1 MTGEPAISPLWI
13 AITIGLVLLSLGM
26 AAWVYTRRPSSG
38 LNDRYTA
45 EPLIV
50 RDQMAMLD
58 YLRKSFPGQVV
69 VPNVPLR
76 NMLSV
81 RRAANRKRAEER
93 LNHHK
98 VDFVVCGED
107 GRPLFAFD
115 LEQYHLSD
123 VKTKS
128 DQAKIKNRLLK
139 TAGVRLVYVKAS
151 INRMP
156 TPDDFREQLNLAALP
171 RPPLNR
177 RVTDRETQS
186 GRQKLESQF
195 SEYDQTHSP
204 STFKESEILS
214 VSGLTELDEML
225 GRPGSRRVRSDRSS
239 PDSLQSGHSG
249 FDGGPSDVRGS

>member
-1 MTGEPAISPLWI
+1 MSPLWI
-13 AITIGLVLLSLGM
+13 AITIGLVLLAFGV
-26 AAWVYTRRPSSG
+26 AAWFYTRKPGPG

-50 RDQMAMLD
+50 REQVAMLE
-58 YLRKSFPGQVV
+58 YLVKAFPGQVV

-81 RRAANRKRAEER
+81 RRAAHRQRAEER
-93 LNHHK
+93 LNDQK

-123 VKTKS
+123 VKTKAH
-128 DQAKIKNRLLK
+128 QAKIKNRLLK

-156 TPDDFREQLNLAALP
+156 SPDEFREQLNLAALP
-171 RPPLNR
+171 RPALNR
-177 RVTDRETQS
+177 RATDREPESALQ
-186 GRQKLESQF
+186 QLESQF
-195 SEYDQTHSP
+195 AESELSHSP
-204 STFKESEILS
+204 STFRESEIMD
-214 VSGLTELDEML
+214 VSGLAELDEML
-225 GRPGSRRVRSDRSS
+225 GRPGSRRVRDSG
-239 PDSLQSGHSG
+239 PDSLQSGQSG
-249 FDGGPSDVRGS
+249 FDGGTSDVRGR

>member
-1 MTGEPAISPLWI
+1 MSPLWI
-13 AITIGLVLLSLGM
+13 AITIGLVLLAFGV
-26 AAWVYTRRPSSG
+26 AAWFYTRKPGPG

-50 RDQMAMLD
+50 REQVAMLE
-58 YLRKSFPGQVV
+58 YLVKAFPGQVV

-81 RRAANRKRAEER
+81 RRAAHRQRAEER
-93 LNHHK
+93 LNDQK

-123 VKTKS
+123 VKTKAH
-128 DQAKIKNRLLK
+128 QAKIKNRLLK

-156 TPDDFREQLNLAALP
+156 SPDEFREQLNLAALP
-171 RPPLNR
+171 RPALNR
-177 RVTDRETQS
+177 RATDREPESALQ
-186 GRQKLESQF
+186 QLESQF
-195 SEYDQTHSP
+195 AESELSHSP
-204 STFKESEILS
+204 STFRESEVMD
-214 VSGLTELDEML
+214 VSGLAELDEML
-225 GRPGSRRVRSDRSS
+225 GRPGSRRVRDSG
-239 PDSLQSGHSG
+239 PDSLQSGQSG
-249 FDGGPSDVRGS
+249 FDGGTSDVRGR

>member
-1 MTGEPAISPLWI
+1 MSPLWI
-13 AITIGLVLLSLGM
+13 AIMIGMVLLGTGVG
-26 AAWVYTRRPSSG
+26 AWFYTRKPSSG

-50 RDQMAMLD
+50 REQVAMLD
-58 YLRKSFPGQVV
+58 YLIKTFPGQVV

-76 NMLSV
+76 SMLSV
-81 RRAANRKRAEER
+81 RRAANRQRAEER
-93 LNHHK
+93 LNNQK

-123 VKTKS
+123 AKTKVH
-128 DQAKIKNRLLK
+128 QAKVKNRLLK

-151 INRMP
+151 IKRMP

-171 RPPLNR
+171 RPELNR
-177 RVTDRETQS
+177 RATDRETTS
-186 GRQKLESQF
+186 VRQQLESHF
-195 SEYDQTHSP
+195 SEFDQTHSP
-204 STFKESEILS
+204 SSFKESEVMGI
-214 VSGLTELDEML
+214 SGLAELDEML
-225 GRPGSRRVRSDRSS
+225 GRPGSRRVRGDRSS

-249 FDGGPSDVRGS
+249 FDGGTSVVRGG

>member
-1 MTGEPAISPLWI
+1 MSPLWI
-13 AITIGLVLLSLGM
+13 AITIGLVLLALGV
-26 AAWVYTRRPSSG
+26 AAWFYTRKPGSG

-50 RDQMAMLD
+50 REQVAMLE
-58 YLRKSFPGQVV
+58 YLNKTFPGQVV

-81 RRAANRKRAEER
+81 RRAAHRQRAEER
-93 LNHHK
+93 LNNHK

-123 VKTKS
+123 VKTKAH
-128 DQAKIKNRLLK
+128 QAKIKNRLLK

-156 TPDDFREQLNLAALP
+156 SPDEFREQLNLAALP

-177 RVTDRETQS
+177 RATDREPES
-186 GRQKLESQF
+186 VRQQLESQF
-195 SEYDQTHSP
+195 AESELSHSP
-204 STFKESEILS
+204 STFRESEVMGL
-214 VSGLTELDEML
+214 SGLAELDEML
-225 GRPGSRRVRSDRSS
+225 GRPGSRRMRDSG

-249 FDGGPSDVRGS
+249 FDGGTSDVRGG